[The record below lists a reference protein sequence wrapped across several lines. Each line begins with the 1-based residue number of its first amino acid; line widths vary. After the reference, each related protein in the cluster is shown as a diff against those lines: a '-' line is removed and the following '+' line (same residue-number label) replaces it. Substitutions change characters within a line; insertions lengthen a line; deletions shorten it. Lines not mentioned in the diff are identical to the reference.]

1 VEKQWPTSGYSLK
14 KQGRVFEK
22 GAGQGFFE
30 EGAEVLGER
39 FVSVN
44 PATGETL
51 AVYHSQGA
59 TESLAILARVD
70 AAFSLW
76 RETPFAERARLLR
89 SLGAVLRA
97 KAPVMAIQA
106 SREMG
111 KLACEAEAGIRK
123 SAGLCDYYA
132 DNARSMLADEAVP
145 IGDGRAFVAYE
156 PLGVILAVM
165 PWNFPF
171 WQPLRFAVPAL
182 AAGNCAL
189 LKPALNVPGCSLA
202 LEEAFRDAGFPEDV
216 FRVVFTPDDEVE
228 SLIADKRVRG
238 VALTGSV
245 AAGRAVAGAAG
256 RHLKKTVLE
265 LGGSDPLVVLEDAD
279 LKECLDTAVMS
290 RMRVCGQTCIAAKRF
305 IVVEARLEAFLEG
318 YLARLGSYIPG
329 DPLDPAARFG
339 PMAREDL
346 LETLHAQVTR
356 SVDMGARLLAG
367 GKRID
372 RPGFFYE
379 PTLLGGV
386 KKGMPA
392 WDEELFG
399 PVGAVAAARDEESAL
414 ALANDTDYGLGASI
428 WTRDRERGERLARR
442 MESGAVAVNAL
453 TRSDPRL
460 PFGGVKNSGW
470 GRELSRFG
478 LLEFV
483 NIKTVRVF

>member
-1 VEKQWPTSGYSLK
+1 M
-14 KQGRVFEK
+14 
-22 GAGQGFFE
+22 
-30 EGAEVLGER
+30 GER

-51 AVYHSQGA
+51 AAYHSQDA
-59 TESLAILARVD
+59 VESLAILSKVG

-76 RETPFAERARLLR
+76 RETPFAERARLMR
-89 SLGAVLRA
+89 ALGEVLAA

-106 SREMG
+106 AREMG
-111 KLACEAEAGIRK
+111 KLACEAEAEIRK
-123 SAGLCDYYA
+123 SATLCDYYA

-145 IGDGRAFVAYE
+145 IDDGRAFVAYE
-156 PLGVILAVM
+156 PLGVILGIM

-171 WQPLRFAVPAL
+171 WQPLRFAIPAL
-182 AAGNCAL
+182 MAGNCVL
-189 LKPALNVPGCSLA
+189 IKPALNVPGCSLA
-202 LEEAFRDAGFPEDV
+202 LEEAFREAGFPDDAM
-216 FRVVFTPDDEVE
+216 RVVFTSEPDVE
-228 SLIADKRVRG
+228 ALLADGRVRG
-238 VALTGSV
+238 AALTGSV
-245 AAGRAVAGAAG
+245 EAGRAVAAAAG

-279 LKECLDTAVMS
+279 LEECLDTAVMS

-305 IVVEARLEAFLEG
+305 IVVESRLEAFLEG
-318 YLARLGSYIPG
+318 YLARLAGYVPG
-329 DPLDPAARFG
+329 DPLDPEARFG
-339 PMAREDL
+339 PMARADL
-346 LETLHAQVTR
+346 LETLHGQVTR

-367 GKRID
+367 GERLA
-372 RPGFFYE
+372 RPGYFYA
-379 PTLLGGV
+379 PTLLADV

-399 PVGAVAAARDEESAL
+399 PVGAVAAARDEDHAL

-442 MESGAVAVNAL
+442 IESGAVTVNAL